1 MNLAKNF
8 FHSLGHKSKKASASE
23 IDVDAALS
31 SPLLSYYDSLN
42 IKAVNDTP
50 SELPTTTEIAA
61 ELEAAPVNHTPDWI
75 FESAPE
81 PVFAPFAPDPTDS
94 INPQALFMPLT
105 TSHVELDSAMAVD
118 GTFAQWQLPS
128 VSTPTTMASTL
139 MPLNSVSTEDGF
151 PKNSLVKPTLQVIT
165 EGLQGRRQAPRPKQ
179 VPPAQRSKT
188 GLSPSSSV
196 RSTASTDTTATT
208 ASYGS
213 SLISPSSN
221 WSGVWSM
228 GSGFDTHATSPI
240 DGVTFDDMFDT
251 EMHPDHN
258 PCPNYLHLK
267 FCELPGTIPDVSQ
280 KACETALDPIND
292 TEEPVPTNPTPIP
305 EIRLQE
311 EQIVESIAPVV
322 PVALTESEEREVGP
336 ESVCCSE
343 ATSLVSSVWDAFMEH
358 VVSSAVKI
366 QEQRDVNV
374 LAKQFNGM
382 ACRTIVTRGL
392 HTLRAFIAKT
402 GQLTATDLICFLHL
416 IGSFKVV
423 LREQDASKHFN
434 NLFLQA
440 LAYSSRLPQ
449 SDRDVYRQLVKLIWQ
464 PPTITQEDVQNYKD
478 LIARWSFGSPFD
490 VKGKAPEVL
499 HTAHGQRMY
508 DPLLA
513 TAQDFLDALEMSVVH
528 SCDSLPLGVQVSDLN
543 IVHLKEANALD
554 RELVA
559 TVQSVMEVLSRG
571 FRNHELLNNRLRR
584 VSQRVF
590 DGSISGVRKIELA
603 LLKAGKV
610 CHGLTSSQS

>member
-1 MNLAKNF
+1 MLRHLAGCKYLAEGEYWCFDHQRVERFDDVKCKRCLGHPSKRRKIFNLAKTF
-8 FHSLGHKSKKASASE
+8 FHSLGHKSKKTPGSE

-31 SPLLSYYDSLN
+31 SPLLSYYDTLN

-81 PVFAPFAPDPTDS
+81 PVLAPDPTDS
-94 INPQALFMPLT
+94 INPQALFMPPT
-105 TSHVELDSAMAVD
+105 ASHVELDSAMAVD
-118 GTFAQWQLPS
+118 GTFAQWQFPT
-128 VSTPTTMASTL
+128 VSTPTMASTS
-139 MPLNSVSTEDGF
+139 MPLTSVSIEDGF

-179 VPPAQRSKT
+179 VAPAQRSKT

-221 WSGVWSM
+221 WSEVWSM
-228 GSGFDTHATSPI
+228 GSGFETHATSPI
-240 DGVTFDDMFDT
+240 DGVAFDDMIDA
-251 EMHPDHN
+251 EMLLDHN
-258 PCPNYLHLK
+258 PCPDYLHLK

-280 KACETALDPIND
+280 KACETALDPIID
-292 TEEPVPTNPTPIP
+292 IEEPAPANPMPMP

-311 EQIVESIAPVV
+311 EQTAESAAPVV
-322 PVALTESEEREVGP
+322 PVAPVAPVAPAESEEREIEP
-336 ESVCCSE
+336 ENVCCSE

-358 VVSSAVKI
+358 VVSSAVKT
-366 QEQRDVNV
+366 QDQRDVNV

-382 ACRTIVTRGL
+382 ACRTIATRGL
-392 HTLRAFIAKT
+392 HALRIFITKT

-416 IGSFKVV
+416 VGSFKVV

-513 TAQDFLDALEMSVVH
+513 TAQDFLDGEQNPRILWLNSSLLTWKSARDV
-528 SCDSLPLGVQVSDLN
+528 SCSWL
-543 IVHLKEANALD
+543 
-554 RELVA
+554 
-559 TVQSVMEVLSRG
+559 
-571 FRNHELLNNRLRR
+571 
-584 VSQRVF
+584 
-590 DGSISGVRKIELA
+590 
-603 LLKAGKV
+603 
-610 CHGLTSSQS
+610 